1 MFDILVASD
10 LCFLPIHLIQGG
22 KVEKEGI
29 IWPTHITRRPDSD
42 FKRRLIKA
50 LTKPVAPKEYYRLFE
65 TVTIR
70 TPLMKLR
77 QVRSET
83 KSYPAEEM
91 GKSYLEHYPGTVLQR
106 LLTVSMFLLP
116 SHTIYILV
124 DENIPINFSY
134 DVLYC
139 SCLCDCITAINVQ
152 FCPLLVTT
160 LLLSMIFK
168 HFVCLFF
175 FGASYIV

>member
-1 MFDILVASD
+1 MFDILVAFY
-10 LCFLPIHLIQGG
+10 LFFLPIHLIQGE
-22 KVEKEGI
+22 KVENELGI

-50 LTKPVAPKEYYRLFE
+50 LAKPVAPKEYYRLFE

-106 LLTVSMFLLP
+106 LRSRT
-116 SHTIYILV
+116 
-124 DENIPINFSY
+124 
-134 DVLYC
+134 
-139 SCLCDCITAINVQ
+139 SCL
-152 FCPLLVTT
+152 
-160 LLLSMIFK
+160 
-168 HFVCLFF
+168 
-175 FGASYIV
+175 